1 MNYAGGS
8 SIVSM
13 TGVAEFKVEHSYK
26 KFVIKEAAGQDFADI
41 NNIVGDCMT
50 EMGNVITQLSSL
62 KEELGT
68 NDKLIPQIDEIIKQ
82 MGKKKKEFGEKN
94 QEMFK
99 AITSV
104 ATYIN
109 GQGNVKAQKLGSVLS
124 RVSSI
129 EVKTAK

>member
-13 TGVAEFKVEHSYK
+13 SGVSEFKVDHSFR

-41 NNIVGDCMT
+41 NNIIGKCMDD
-50 EMGNVITQLSSL
+50 MQKIITQLGSL

-82 MGKKKKEFGEKN
+82 MQKKKQEFGDKN
-94 QEMFK
+94 EEMFK
-99 AITSV
+99 AITQV
-104 ATYIN
+104 ADYIN
-109 GQGNVKAQKLGSVLS
+109 QQSGVKANKLGSVLS
-124 RVSSI
+124 RVSTIQINKS
-129 EVKTAK
+129 K